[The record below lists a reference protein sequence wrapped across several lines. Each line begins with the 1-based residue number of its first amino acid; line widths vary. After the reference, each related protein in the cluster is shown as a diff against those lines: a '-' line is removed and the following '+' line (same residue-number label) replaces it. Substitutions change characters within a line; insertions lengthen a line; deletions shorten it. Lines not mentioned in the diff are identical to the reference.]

1 MLLTSAFKDKT
12 GVVLKEIG
20 VAELIIGLLQR
31 CGSEERERGRHTGLK
46 NRVPNNMEAVKLAN
60 RIWQQRQRLTSL
72 QRSGALSVPCCVLA
86 IQW

>member
-1 MLLTSAFKDKT
+1 MLLNSAFKDKT

-31 CGSEERERGRHTGLK
+31 CGSEERGRHTGLK

-60 RIWQQRQRLTSL
+60 RIWQQTQRLTSL